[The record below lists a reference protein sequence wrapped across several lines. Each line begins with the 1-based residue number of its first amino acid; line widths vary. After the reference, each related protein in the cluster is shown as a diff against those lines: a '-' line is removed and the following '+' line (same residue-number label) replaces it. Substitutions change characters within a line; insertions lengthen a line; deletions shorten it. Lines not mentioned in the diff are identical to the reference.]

1 LTEADKRE
9 NERHCFVNLG
19 PDSQNILRQSY
30 DSFIIMRKL
39 LWTYDGRLMYKTSY
53 EGRKG
58 LSLLTY
64 YSLAESSHLLRLC
77 S

>member
-1 LTEADKRE
+1 
-9 NERHCFVNLG
+9 
-19 PDSQNILRQSY
+19 
-30 DSFIIMRKL
+30 M
-39 LWTYDGRLMYKTSY
+39 DGRLMYKTSY
-53 EGRKG
+53 EGGKG